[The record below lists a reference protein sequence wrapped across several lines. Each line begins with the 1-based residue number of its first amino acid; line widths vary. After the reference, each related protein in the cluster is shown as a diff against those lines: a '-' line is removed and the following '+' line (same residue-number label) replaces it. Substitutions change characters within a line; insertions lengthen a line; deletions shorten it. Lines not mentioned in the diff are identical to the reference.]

1 MELVAD
7 IVCGDGVAAGMF
19 RRDELLK
26 SRDVL
31 GERAGAFEERGGRR
45 SGADGVVCLGC
56 LLEGVG
62 TL

>member
-1 MELVAD
+1 
-7 IVCGDGVAAGMF
+7 
-19 RRDELLK
+19 
-26 SRDVL
+26 L